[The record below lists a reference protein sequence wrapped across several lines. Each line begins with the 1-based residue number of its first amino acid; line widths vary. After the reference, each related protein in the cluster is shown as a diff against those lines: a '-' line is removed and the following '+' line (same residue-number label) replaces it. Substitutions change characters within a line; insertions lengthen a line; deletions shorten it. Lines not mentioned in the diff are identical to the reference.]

1 MIIRRTIAYIAFA
14 SSIILAGVSTT
25 ANAESL
31 DDIYQLSVR
40 NDPKFLAA
48 YATYQAELTSRPRAR
63 ALLLPSA
70 NISGEESK
78 NSHDSTITG
87 KDNFRSSRYTLSI
100 SQPIFNYDYF
110 VQLGQANESVKKA
123 TAEYSAAQ
131 QELIIRV
138 AQRYFGVLAAIDTL
152 EFAKSEKTAIS
163 RQLEQARKRFEVGLI
178 AITDVHEARAAFDLA
193 LAQEIAAENQV
204 SSNQEALSEVTGQ
217 PHENP
222 LPLGEQLP
230 LLTPEPANLESWTGV
245 ALKQNLQL
253 QATEY
258 ARNIAQKEVKRLRSG
273 HFPTLDVVASRNYSD
288 VGGGF
293 GARVT
298 ETDSIALKF
307 NLPLFQGGL
316 VSYRVKEAIYLYNKA
331 KETMEQQRRSTLRQV
346 RDAYRGILTDIS
358 RVKAL
363 KQATV
368 STQSAVEATEAGFEV
383 GTRTIVDV
391 LVSQRELFRA
401 RRDYAQT
408 RYDYIINTLR
418 LKQAAGMLKPEDL
431 RNINQWIQPH
441 KTAYK

>member
-1 MIIRRTIAYIAFA
+1 MSVKTIAYITFA
-14 SSIILAGVSTT
+14 GFITLAGIPTIT
-25 ANAESL
+25 NAENL
-31 DDIYQLSVR
+31 DDIYLLAVK
-40 NDPKFLAA
+40 NDPQFLAA
-48 YATYQAELTSRPRAR
+48 YATYQAELTSRPQAR

-70 NISGEESK
+70 NFSAEESD

-87 KDNFRSSRYTLSI
+87 KDDFRSSRYTLSI
-100 SQPIFNYDYF
+100 SQPVFHYDYF
-110 VQLGQANESVKKA
+110 VQFGQANESVKKA

-131 QELIIRV
+131 QELILRV
-138 AQRYFGVLAAIDTL
+138 AQGYFDVLAATDTL
-152 EFAKSEKTAIS
+152 EFAQSEKTAIS

-193 LAQEIAAENQV
+193 HAQEIAAENQV
-204 SSNQEALSEVTGQ
+204 SSSREALGEITGQ
-217 PHENP
+217 YHEQL
-222 LPLGEQLP
+222 LPLGEKLP
-230 LLTPEPANLESWTGV
+230 LLTPEPANLESWTAV

-253 QATEY
+253 RAAEY
-258 ARNIAQKEVKRLRSG
+258 ASNIAQGEIKRLRSG
-273 HFPTLDVVASRNYSD
+273 HFPTLDLVASRNHSD

-298 ETDSIALKF
+298 DTDTVTLQF

-316 VSYRVKEAIYLYNKA
+316 VSYQVKEAVHLYKKT
-331 KETMEQQRRSTLRQV
+331 KENQEQQRRGTLRQT
-346 RDAYRGILTDIS
+346 RDAYRGVLTDIS

-363 KQATV
+363 KQATI

-418 LKQAAGMLKPEDL
+418 LKQAAGTLKPEDL
-431 RNINQWIQPH
+431 EDINQWVQP
-441 KTAYK
+441 